1 MKFSE
6 LPFLKQLTNGSRNV
20 HPRHLI
26 PDLIVICIS
35 LFLSLY
41 LRVGLEG
48 MDEHL
53 ETAIQYLPVFLLVRF
68 VTFVFLNVYNIYWR
82 YVSASDAFHIARAA
96 FLSSAIIIAISFLM
110 PDGYA
115 RLPRS
120 VYFID
125 AVVLTMGLFGARL
138 LRRLLYESKTGKKV
152 RSGRRTLIYGAG
164 VNGKFLAQ
172 RFSQDLSL
180 NSYLVGFIDDDKSK
194 LGISIGDARVIGNR
208 KLLDEVLRDYEIEQV
223 YIAIPNLPGDVL
235 REVVLTCAKFNIRPR
250 ITSKFTTGEEA
261 TRRDIEIARKI
272 ELNDLLNRKPK
283 NIDLRPVQDLIRG
296 KKVLVTGAGGSIGSE
311 LARQV
316 LQNGP
321 ARLFLLDHSEYN
333 LFEIDKE
340 LRMSTQS
347 TEKVVPL
354 MVDIKDRTMLEQV
367 YKRYAPEVVFHAA
380 AYKHVHLVEANPY
393 PAILNNILGT
403 KNVVDLSKQMGVENF
418 LMISTDKA
426 VNPAGVMGATKR
438 VCELIVTAAALE
450 TRKRYVSVRFGN
462 VLGSSGSLIP
472 TLQKQIYEGGPV
484 TVTHKDMTRYF
495 MLIPEAVSLV
505 LTACTLAQPG
515 DINVLKM
522 GEPVKILDI
531 AKNLIVLNG
540 KTEDEIPIVFTGPR
554 PGEKLFEELY
564 IRGDELKTDHPDI
577 LSIPYGD
584 SNLTS
589 DPSALE
595 KLKTQVSE
603 MIDLATQSSDK
614 SLHILNT
621 LVKPNYGES
630 SSSTDRIQ

>member
-1 MKFSE
+1 M
-6 LPFLKQLTNGSRNV
+6 LKGLAQTIRNV
-20 HPRHLI
+20 SLRHFSV
-26 PDLIVICIS
+26 DLIVITAS
-35 LFLSLY
+35 VYVSLY
-41 LRVGLEG
+41 LRVGIEG
-48 MDEHL
+48 IDEHI
-53 ETAIQYLPVFLLVRF
+53 ETAHRYLPIILAVRAI
-68 VTFVFLNVYNIYWR
+68 TFVLFNTYSMLWR
-82 YVSASDAFHIARAA
+82 YVSASDAFRLGRAA
-96 FLSSAIIIAISFLM
+96 LVSSAIIIAISFML
-110 PDGYA
+110 PEEFG

-125 AVVLTMGLFGARL
+125 AILVTLGLFGVRL
-138 LRRLLYESKTGKKV
+138 TRRLLHESKTGRKI
-152 RSGRRTLIYGAG
+152 RRGQRTLIFGAG

-172 RFSQDLSL
+172 RFKQDESL
-180 NSYLVGFIDDDKSK
+180 NSHLIGLLDDDREK
-194 LGISIGDARVIGNR
+194 LGLTIGDAKVLGTRRDLEEI
-208 KLLDEVLRDYEIEQV
+208 LRDYEVQQV
-223 YIAIPNLPGDVL
+223 YITIPNLPGEVL

-418 LMISTDKA
+418 LMVSTDKA

-540 KTEDEIPIVFTGPR
+540 KSEDEIPIVFTGPR